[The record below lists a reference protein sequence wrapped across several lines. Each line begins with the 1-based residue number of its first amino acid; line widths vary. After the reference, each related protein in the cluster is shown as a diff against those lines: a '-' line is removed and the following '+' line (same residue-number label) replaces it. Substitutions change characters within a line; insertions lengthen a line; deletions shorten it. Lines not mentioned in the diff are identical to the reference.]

1 MDLSR
6 RSAMP
11 PDGGVT
17 NMRYVCVLLVL
28 LGMPL
33 PASAQREHRA
43 DRPPT
48 GPGAIGLGL
57 SPIGLPTPIPY
68 QKPWEWRVPV
78 PSWERPQVPA
88 WERQGPPSWERGHV
102 ARPVY
107 PQPTQRR
114 DRQRTP
120 PVVYVMQPYP
130 VAQPYPVYVTVP
142 APAAPQPPPAPP
154 EPEVEPEP
162 PPPPPPIVLP
172 TGSRT
177 LYVIRG
183 CYLGNV
189 KPDADRLPK
198 GCDISRM
205 KIYEP

>member
-1 MDLSR
+1 
-6 RSAMP
+6 
-11 PDGGVT
+11 
-17 NMRYVCVLLVL
+17 MRYVCVLLVL

-33 PASAQREHRA
+33 PASAQQQHRS
-43 DRPPT
+43 DRPPA
-48 GPGAIGLGL
+48 GPGATSWSL
-57 SPIGLPTPIPY
+57 PAIGLPTPIPY
-68 QKPWEWRVPV
+68 QKPWEWRVPA
-78 PSWERPQVPA
+78 PAWERPQVPA
-88 WERQGPPSWERGHV
+88 WERQGPPPWERGHV

-107 PQPTQRR
+107 PDQHQRR
-114 DRQRTP
+114 RTP

-142 APAAPQPPPAPP
+142 APPAPP
-154 EPEVEPEP
+154 AAPVEPEVEPA

-189 KPDADRLPK
+189 KPDADRLPE
-198 GCDISRM
+198 GCDIRRM